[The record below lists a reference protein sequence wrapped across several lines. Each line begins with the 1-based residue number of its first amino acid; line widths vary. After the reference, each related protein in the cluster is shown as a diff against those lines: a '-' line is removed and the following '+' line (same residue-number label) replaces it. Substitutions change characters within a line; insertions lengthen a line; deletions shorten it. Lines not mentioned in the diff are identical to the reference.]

1 MLFFMVFLVGMKFAL
16 IKSVRFKRQ
25 KWVLEQKIM
34 AYYVNFALKVL
45 NFIAFFKKKHY
56 FFEKMKSWHGTCLLN
71 KGEVKT

>member
-1 MLFFMVFLVGMKFAL
+1 
-16 IKSVRFKRQ
+16 
-25 KWVLEQKIM
+25 M

-45 NFIAFFKKKHY
+45 NFIAFLKKKNY